1 MHVAYPAKPPLCL
14 VNLRLL
20 QPVVAGLVKQLK
32 QMKLTVHRLAQ
43 RVCEQQTVE
52 SSSSHGEVAVVER
65 VKQLELVH
73 PVGQATRTTL

>member
-1 MHVAYPAKPPLCL
+1 MVER
-14 VNLRLL
+14 V
-20 QPVVAGLVKQLK
+20 K

-65 VKQLELVH
+65 VKQMELMP

>member
-1 MHVAYPAKPPLCL
+1 
-14 VNLRLL
+14 
-20 QPVVAGLVKQLK
+20 VKQV
-32 QMKLTVHRLAQ
+32 KLTVHRLAQ

-65 VKQLELVH
+65 VKQMELMH